1 MVKVVGID
9 GWKGISVEYYN
20 RLVRIHFLGKYSFH
34 LHLHDSFLPQQ
45 VKFIDQS
52 YPIQPL
58 NNAARGIRV
67 LMPASLTLARFGDSL
82 IL

>member
-1 MVKVVGID
+1 MVKVVGLD
-9 GWKGISVEYYN
+9 GWKGISIEHN

-34 LHLHDSFLPQQ
+34 LYLHDSFLPQQ

-52 YPIQPL
+52 CPLQPL
-58 NNAARGIRV
+58 NSAARGIRV